1 MKSGV
6 VIFPGSNC
14 DRDTVN
20 AMTSVTGTKAVSI
33 WHKETKLPKLDCII
47 LPGGFSYGDYL
58 RAGAIARFSPVLQAV
73 SAFAKK
79 GGLVIGICNGF
90 QILTEAGLLP
100 GALMVNRH
108 LQFISKL
115 INIKVENNK
124 TVFTN
129 KFRKGQVLQ
138 MPIAHYEGNYY
149 AAPEILERLK
159 KENRII
165 FRYCNKDG
173 ECTEKSNPNGA
184 LFNIAGIINENG
196 NVLGMMPHFERA
208 YEKILCSE
216 DGKYLILSIMENFND
231 R

>member
-14 DRDTVN
+14 DQDTVN
-20 AMTSVTGTKAVSI
+20 ALTSVTGTKAVTV
-33 WHKETKLPKLDCII
+33 WHKETTLPKLDCII

-58 RAGAIARFSPVLQAV
+58 RAGAIARFSPVMQAV
-73 SAFAKK
+73 SEFAKK

-90 QILTEAGLLP
+90 QILTESGLLP

-115 INIKVENNK
+115 INIRVENNK
-124 TVFTN
+124 TVFT
-129 KFRKGQVLQ
+129 KRFKKGRVLH

-149 AAPEILERLK
+149 AAPEILDRLK
-159 KENRII
+159 KEDRII
-165 FRYCNKDG
+165 FRYCDDDG
-173 ECTEKSNPNGA
+173 KCTEKSNPNGA
-184 LFNIAGIINENG
+184 LYNIAGIINENG

-216 DGKYLILSIMENFND
+216 DGKDLILSIMEKFND